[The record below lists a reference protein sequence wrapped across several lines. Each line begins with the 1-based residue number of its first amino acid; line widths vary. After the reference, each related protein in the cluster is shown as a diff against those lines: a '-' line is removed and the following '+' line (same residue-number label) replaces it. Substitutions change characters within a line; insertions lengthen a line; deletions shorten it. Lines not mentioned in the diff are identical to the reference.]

1 MAQPYHAPREQ
12 VDDDGQINPALTRPD
27 VGDVARPLLV
37 RGTRRKVLLQEVRR
51 DVEGVIAVSGALELA
66 AADDPDAILAHK
78 PPDTPLSDTNAQLVQ
93 LLGHP
98 WSTVA
103 AQAQAVLIADMGEEH
118 HVAPLAIRRGP
129 VLPGMKSAF

>member
-1 MAQPYHAPREQ
+1 M
-12 VDDDGQINPALTRPD
+12 
-27 VGDVARPLLV
+27 
-37 RGTRRKVLLQEVRR
+37 
-51 DVEGVIAVSGALELA
+51 IAVSGALELA

-93 LLGHP
+93 LFGHP

>member
-1 MAQPYHAPREQ
+1 MNYNTRRVICENLKGVIDVLAFN
-12 VDDDGQINPALTRPD
+12 DDDNSASDGIRPA
-27 VGDVARPLLV
+27 
-37 RGTRRKVLLQEVRR
+37 RGKVLLQEIRC